1 MKACT
6 PTVIRIE
13 MKKTIPLRVAPRRR
27 KFIGTKLTKEMEQ
40 LYGENY
46 KLLRK
51 GRQISGRTACVCGSG
66 NLMLL
71 ECQLCL
77 KQSHIQVLSKTQQ

>member
-1 MKACT
+1 
-6 PTVIRIE
+6 

-40 LYGENY
+40 LCSENY

-51 GRQISGRTACVCGSG
+51 GSVKNSAVTFAEMKEPV
-66 NLMLL
+66 
-71 ECQLCL
+71 L
-77 KQSHIQVLSKTQQ
+77 KFP